1 MDLQNRL
8 KDFIKTKKRTIS
20 SVAKAV
26 DVSTATLHLWMNN
39 KYEGNIKK
47 INDAVARFLE
57 IEELREGRVSL
68 DFVKTTVADDVF
80 DIAKTCHVENEI
92 GVCYGEAGISFILPS
107 IALKLLN
114 WKSICGKCV
123 RRCRIKM

>member
-8 KDFIKTKKRTIS
+8 KDYIKTKKRTIS

-80 DIAKTCHVENEI
+80 DIAKPATLKMKLAFVMVRPALERHLQLKDINMKTQEL
-92 GVCYGEAGISFILPS
+92 YL
-107 IALKLLN
+107 LKL
-114 WKSICGKCV
+114 I
-123 RRCRIKM
+123 

>member
-47 INDAVARFLE
+47 VNDAVARFLE

-80 DIAKTCHVENEI
+80 DIYVKPSGMSNTD
-92 GVCYGEAGISFILPS
+92 YGEFVRAFS
-107 IALKLLN
+107 KLADRYFN
-114 WKSICGKCV
+114 DGDDPVYEYGEGK
-123 RRCRIKM
+123 KH